1 MGTEMR
7 ILLIGKSART
17 DVLSET
23 IVRSRRKPLLF
34 AAMDAENP
42 GVMRRSKEFCAVR
55 TDDAEAVLAFAERVK
70 PDFSIIDPED
80 PIAHGVSDALEKK
93 GIPCVAPSKRLG
105 QLESSKSFARELL
118 RKHGIEGNP
127 EYKIFSSSR
136 GIENWLTE
144 LLEAEKGFVVKPD
157 GLTGGKGV
165 KVLGDHLRGVEDAL
179 DYCDEVLA
187 KHASVVI
194 EEKLEGEEFSL
205 QSLTDG
211 VTVRDCPPVQDHKRA
226 FENDEGP
233 NTGGMGSYSCGKLL
247 PFMTADDAETAHSIN
262 EKVAAALLKETGAKY
277 KGVLYGGFICPAQG
291 LKLIE
296 YNVRFGDPEAMNVL
310 PIMKSD
316 FVDVCESII
325 NGTLD
330 EVALDFVA
338 YATVCKY
345 AVPDGYPSN
354 PIKGALL
361 EIGKSRARHYFGAVS
376 EKDGK
381 YVTLGSRAI
390 ASVGIA
396 QTLSEAEKIAEEGV
410 AAIKGPVFHRR
421 DIGTQALISRRIEH
435 MKRLR
440 KNG

>member
-1 MGTEMR
+1 MR
-7 ILLIGKSART
+7 VLLIGKSART
-17 DVLSET
+17 DVIAET
-23 IVRSRRKPLLF
+23 LVRSRRKPVLF

-42 GVMRRSKEFCAVR
+42 GVMRRSKEFCVAK
-55 TDDAEAVLAFAERVK
+55 TDDAEAILAFAERVE

-93 GIPCVAPSKRLG
+93 GIPCVAPSKKLG

-127 EYKIFSSSR
+127 EYKIFSSSK
-136 GIENWLTE
+136 GVENWLTE
-144 LLEAEKGFVVKPD
+144 LLDAKKGFVVKPD

-165 KVLGDHLRGVEDAL
+165 KVLGDHLQGVEDAL
-179 DYCDEVLA
+179 AYCGEVLA

-233 NTGGMGSYSCGKLL
+233 NTGGMGSYSSGSVL
-247 PFMTADDAETAHSIN
+247 PFMTKEDAEAAHAIN
-262 EKVAAALLKETGAKY
+262 QKVADALRKDTSEKY
-277 KGVLYGGFICPAQG
+277 KGVLYGGFICTARG
-291 LKLIE
+291 VKLIE

-310 PIMKSD
+310 PVMKTD
-316 FVDVCESII
+316 FVDVCEAII

-330 EVALDFVA
+330 ETELRFENA
-338 YATVCKY
+338 ATVCKY
-345 AVPDGYPSN
+345 AVPEGYPAK
-354 PIKGALL
+354 PIRGALL
-361 EIGKSRARHYFGAVS
+361 EVEKSRARHYFGAVS

-390 ASVGIA
+390 ASVGVA
-396 QTLSEAEKIAEEGV
+396 PSLSEAEKIAEEGV

-421 DIGTQALISRRIEH
+421 DIGTQALINKRIEH

>member
-1 MGTEMR
+1 MR
-7 ILLIGKSART
+7 VLLIGKSART
-17 DVLSET
+17 DVISEA

-42 GVMRRSKEFCAVR
+42 GVLRRSNEFCVAN
-55 TDDAEAVLAFAERVK
+55 TNDAEAVLAFAERVE

-80 PIAHGVSDALEKK
+80 PIAHGISDALEKA
-93 GIPCVAPSKRLG
+93 GISCVAPSKKLG
-105 QLESSKSFARELL
+105 RLESSKSFCRELL

-127 EYKIFSSSR
+127 EYKIFSSSK

-179 DYCDEVLA
+179 DYCGKVLA

-233 NTGGMGSYSCGKLL
+233 NTGGMGSYSSEKLL
-247 PFMTADDAETAHSIN
+247 PFMNAGDAEAAHAIT

-277 KGVLYGGFICPAQG
+277 GGVLYGGFICTAQG
-291 LKLIE
+291 VRLIE

-310 PIMKSD
+310 PIMKTD

-325 NGTLD
+325 NGKLD
-330 EVALDFVA
+330 ETELRFESA
-338 YATVCKY
+338 ATVCKY

-354 PIKGALL
+354 PVRGALL
-361 EIGKSRARHYFGAVS
+361 ELGKTRARHYFGAVR
-376 EKDGK
+376 EENGK

-396 QTLSEAEKIAEEGV
+396 PSLAEAEKIAEEGV
-410 AAIKGPVFHRR
+410 CAIKGAVFHRR

-440 KNG
+440 NNG

>member
-1 MGTEMR
+1 MR
-7 ILLIGKSART
+7 VLLIGKSART
-17 DVLSET
+17 DVIAEA

-34 AAMDAENP
+34 SMMDAENP
-42 GVMRRSKEFCAVR
+42 GVMRRSKEFCVAK
-55 TDDAEAVLAFAERVK
+55 TDDAEAVLAFAERVE

-80 PIAHGVSDALEKK
+80 PIAHGVSDALEKA
-93 GIPCVAPSKRLG
+93 GIPCVAPSKKLG
-105 QLESSKSFARELL
+105 QLESSKSFCRELL

-127 EYKIFSSSR
+127 EYRIFRSGS
-136 GIENWLTE
+136 GIENWLRE
-144 LLEAEKGFVVKPD
+144 LLDAEKGFVVKPD

-179 DYCDEVLA
+179 DYCEEVLA

-211 VTVRDCPPVQDHKRA
+211 VAVQDCPPVQDHKRA
-226 FENDEGP
+226 FEGDEGP
-233 NTGGMGSYSCGKLL
+233 NTGGMGSYSCENHLL
-247 PFMTADDAETAHSIN
+247 PFMGREDAEAAHAIN

-277 KGVLYGGFICPAQG
+277 RGVLYGGFICTRQG
-291 LKLIE
+291 VKLIE

-325 NGTLD
+325 NGKLD
-330 EVALDFVA
+330 ETKLRFENA
-338 YATVCKY
+338 ATVCKY
-345 AVPDGYPSN
+345 AVPEGYPSN
-354 PIKGALL
+354 PIRGALL
-361 EIGKSRARHYFGAVS
+361 EVGRSRARYYYGAVR
-376 EKDGK
+376 EENGK

-396 QTLSEAEKIAEEGV
+396 PSLAEAEKIAEEGV
-410 AAIKGPVFHRR
+410 GAIKGAVFHRR
-421 DIGTQALISRRIEH
+421 DIGTQALINRRIEH